1 MNRFTLTLFAASLVA
16 VTMAFPKDVSAQVD
30 CTLLP
35 ERMATA
41 DAVTS
46 PKDWHSSRRRLDGI
60 VQFSCSLPPSSDEP
74 QEEAGRWPAFSLGA
88 AGVGWGGTVQHA
100 GFEVRARIGQAP
112 SRLGV
117 VWGQGGSG
125 TFKTGWTGVEL
136 TSTATRLLRGELALG
151 VAAGSYSESNTIAGA
166 DGALVRVSDRD
177 WTLGPLM
184 SLRWTSDRPLAGFEI
199 EGFLRWMVG
208 LGDEERYHA
217 PAVGLSVGAPG
228 VQSGAPVRE
237 LDHPRVAFHLA
248 AGIAPGSLRGSS
260 ELLPMTRGGVDLHV
274 GDVTGRAFGDMEFD
288 GDDRDAY
295 SLGTA
300 VLLRLR
306 GGDPNS
312 VYMGAALRRY
322 FETLGN
328 GTESSWIGGPVVE
341 VRRRVGERL
350 ALTLS
355 AERSWGFDT
364 TGESIRIDGLTIG
377 LRR

>member
-1 MNRFTLTLFAASLVA
+1 MNRPILMLSASLV
-16 VTMAFPKDVSAQVD
+16 VTITVPPPGEISAQVV
-30 CTLLP
+30 CTP
-35 ERMATA
+35 IPGGGTTA
-41 DAVTS
+41 GEAASIRQSDLS
-46 PKDWHSSRRRLDGI
+46 P
-60 VQFSCSLPPSSDEP
+60 PPSAAVLLFPCSVPLESQEL
-74 QEEAGRWPAFSLGA
+74 QEEAGGWPAFSLGA

-100 GFEVRARIGQAP
+100 GFELRARIGQAP

-125 TFKTGWTGVEL
+125 TFKTGWTGFEL
-136 TSTATRLLRGELALG
+136 TGTARRLLRGELALG

-166 DGALVRVSDRD
+166 DGAPVRVSDRD

-184 SLRWTSDRPLAGFEI
+184 SLRWTSDRPLAGFEV

-208 LGDEERYHA
+208 LGDEKRYHA

-228 VQSGAPVRE
+228 VQTGAPVRE
-237 LDHPRVAFHLA
+237 PDHPRVAFHLA
-248 AGIAPGSLRGSS
+248 AGIAPGTLRGSS

-322 FETLGN
+322 FESLGN

-341 VRRRVGERL
+341 VRRRVGERF

-364 TGESIRIDGLTIG
+364 TGGSIRIDGLTIG